1 MGNKNL
7 SDFELP
13 DNRKIKIKIK
23 KFKTVKPLN
32 EMTLFSVKICRNEF
46 LKVKK
51 NVLLN
56 YITRKK
62 SLILY
67 IFNYAF
73 VLIVNF
79 VFIHSRGTRQH
90 EFQIIFQ

>member
-1 MGNKNL
+1 MCNKNL

-56 YITRKK
+56 YITRTKI
-62 SLILY
+62 SYSLY
-67 IFNYAF
+67 IQLCVRLNC
-73 VLIVNF
+73 
-79 VFIHSRGTRQH
+79 
-90 EFQIIFQ
+90 EFCFYSFKGDETT